1 MKYGMDQVHYLIK
14 SVDLVFIKALVEN
27 PNINVRVKDYFLL
40 HPLDFLKSKSS
51 SVFQGCFCK
60 LKIGVKLLYDGVY
73 GFLFRFCFQCCL
85 DPIDLILIQFNGFFY
100 KRHVLPPFYTYNM
113 SKLYGFDGRIEPA
126 ICQEVFENVLGDN
139 VSYSKISFPPTSLIC
154 FVKCVR
160 ADTMVFEDRF
170 GIKDMVIL
178 KVPNLVM
185 KSLYV
190 ERIQKMLLPEP
201 EDRDD
206 GREAAKTETARYLD
220 LPIITNDAVI
230 RDSKFVEVLE

>member
-1 MKYGMDQVHYLIK
+1 
-14 SVDLVFIKALVEN
+14 
-27 PNINVRVKDYFLL
+27 
-40 HPLDFLKSKSS
+40 
-51 SVFQGCFCK
+51 
-60 LKIGVKLLYDGVY
+60 
-73 GFLFRFCFQCCL
+73 
-85 DPIDLILIQFNGFFY
+85 
-100 KRHVLPPFYTYNM
+100 
-113 SKLYGFDGRIEPA
+113 
-126 ICQEVFENVLGDN
+126 
-139 VSYSKISFPPTSLIC
+139 
-154 FVKCVR
+154 
-160 ADTMVFEDRF
+160 MVFEDRF